1 MTKDQT
7 VDLLRSQMPGFY
19 SVEQVINLIEKMDE
33 SRGRV
38 ITVTEIGAAI
48 DKVVDSLERNED
60 EIVDTGSVEFS
71 ISYDNR
77 IEVDR
82 VRLNFDYIR
91 EALENTFMDFGE
103 QEEAESDLVELERTT
118 LVEGAEWRNS

>member
-1 MTKDQT
+1 MTKNQT

-19 SVEQVINLIEKMDE
+19 SVEQVINLIEKIEE
-33 SRGRV
+33 SKGKV

-48 DKVVDSLERNED
+48 DKLVDSLERNED
-60 EIVDTGSVEFS
+60 EIVDTDS
-71 ISYDNR
+71 IELSLSYDNR
-77 IEVDR
+77 IEFDR
-82 VRLNFDYIR
+82 VRINFDYIR

-103 QEEAESDLVELERTT
+103 QEEEVEAERTT